1 MSLRAFTM
9 ACSVPWAIQPE
20 ALRQILEI
28 STREHIPDFEA
39 VAARQARRLDGTERV
54 RIRENGVAVIDVT
67 GPIVRYA
74 DFFSS
79 ISGATSISTLARDFS
94 AAINDQ
100 AVKSIILNI
109 DSPGGEVAGVE
120 EFAEMIYSARG
131 RKPIVAYVD
140 GMAASAAYWIASAAD
155 EIVAGKTR
163 LLGSIG
169 VIATVP
175 DPTAKTAKD
184 IHFVSSQSPKKR
196 PDPTTESGKDQ
207 LQNMVDRLANEF
219 IETVARN
226 RDVSVDTVLSDFGQG
241 DVLVGK
247 DAVSAGLA
255 DRLGSFESLVADLAA
270 GWMPKKK
277 KAAASAEEE
286 IEMNR
291 YERLRAGLS
300 DLLAKIGADAD
311 PNENPTDPKQTE
323 PEKVEET
330 PADDAPAADDGGTQG
345 AGASYEAVAD
355 ENRKLKEDLAAAKA
369 LQTRKDIEAFVSG
382 AVADGKILPVEADS
396 VRNLMLQA
404 AQDDLIS
411 PLSAGTRM
419 DQVKATISARPS
431 HGLFEEKITDGRH
444 KVVKSDANDQ
454 TEVSEERR
462 KELLGKTH
470 IGKAA
475 LNLVK

>member
-39 VAARQARRLDGTERV
+39 VASKQARRLDGTDRV

-79 ISGATSISTLARDFS
+79 ISGATSIAALSRDFS

-100 AVKSIILNI
+100 AVRSIILNI
-109 DSPGGEVAGVE
+109 DSPGGEVAGVN
-120 EFAEMIYSARG
+120 EFAQMVFDARG

-155 EIVAGKTR
+155 EIVSDATG
-163 LLGSIG
+163 LIGSIG

-175 DPTAKTAKD
+175 NPGAKAARD
-184 IHFVSSQSPKKR
+184 INFVSSQSPKKR

-207 LQNMVDRLANEF
+207 MQNLVDRLADVF
-219 IETVARN
+219 VETVARN
-226 RDVSVDTVLSDFGQG
+226 RGVSVETVLSEFGQG
-241 DVLVGK
+241 DVYVGRN
-247 DAVSAGLA
+247 AVAAGLA

-277 KAAASAEEE
+277 KAAASAEEDFD
-286 IEMNR
+286 MNR
-291 YERLRAGLS
+291 YERLKAGLS

-311 PNENPTDPKQTE
+311 PNETPTDPEGTE
-323 PEKVEET
+323 PETVEEA
-330 PADDAPAADDGGTQG
+330 PADDAPVDASFG
-345 AGASYEAVAD
+345 ANGVQLDAVAE

-382 AVADGKILPVEADS
+382 ALADGKILPVEADS
-396 VRNLMLQA
+396 VRDLMLQA
-404 AQDDLIS
+404 AQDDLVS
-411 PLSAGTRM
+411 PLSTGSRM
-419 DQVKATISARPS
+419 EQIKATVSARPS
-431 HGLFEEKITDGRH
+431 HGLFEEKITDSRH
-444 KVVKSDANDQ
+444 KVVKADANDQ

-462 KELLGKTH
+462 KELLSQTS

>member
-1 MSLRAFTM
+1 MSLRAFGL

-39 VAARQARRLDGTERV
+39 VAAKQARRLDGTERV

-79 ISGATSISTLARDFS
+79 ISGATSITTLSRDFS
-94 AAINDQ
+94 AAINDP
-100 AVKSIILNI
+100 AVRSILLNL
-109 DSPGGEVAGVE
+109 DSPGGEVAGVN
-120 EFAEMIYSARG
+120 EFAQMIFDARG

-155 EIVAGKTR
+155 EIVSDATG
-163 LLGSIG
+163 LIGSIG

-175 DPTAKTAKD
+175 NPGAKGAKD
-184 IHFVSSQSPKKR
+184 INFVSSQSPKKR

-207 LQNMVDRLANEF
+207 MQNLVDRLADVF
-219 IETVARN
+219 VETVARN
-226 RDVSVDTVLSDFGQG
+226 RSVSVETVLAEYGQG
-241 DVLVGK
+241 DVYVGRN
-247 DAVSAGLA
+247 AVAAGLA

-270 GWMPKKK
+270 GYMPKKK
-277 KAAASAEEE
+277 KAAASADEEFD
-286 IEMNR
+286 MNR
-291 YERLRAGLS
+291 YERLKAGLA

-311 PNENPTDPKQTE
+311 PNETPTDPEGTE
-323 PEKVEET
+323 PETAEE
-330 PADDAPAADDGGTQG
+330 APAEDATAANDGGTQG

-369 LQTRKDIEAFVSG
+369 LQTHKDIEAFVSTSL
-382 AVADGKILPVEADS
+382 ADGKILPVEADS
-396 VRNLMLQA
+396 IRNLMLQA
-404 AQDDLIS
+404 AQDDLVS
-411 PLSAGTRM
+411 PVSAGTRM
-419 DQVKATISARPS
+419 DQVKATISGRPS
-431 HGLFEEKITDGRH
+431 HGLFEEKITDNRH
-444 KVVKSDANDQ
+444 KVVKADANDQ
-454 TEVSEERR
+454 TELSDDRR
-462 KELLGKTH
+462 RELLSKTPV
-470 IGKAA
+470 GKAA